1 MLRLFSHRILIALAP
16 DSLALLRVSGGV
28 RPRVSE
34 KRTLACDPAAGS
46 QPWQGAVAA
55 LEQVAGETRDA
66 NAEVTVVLSNHFA
79 RFTLVPWSEGL
90 GNAEEETAF
99 VRYCFAR
106 VHGERSKEWDLRLSP
121 TPTGSTRIA
130 SAIDSSLVQ
139 ALRAAFPAAARA
151 KLVSVQPYLMSAFNR
166 WRRDIKGERAWFLLV
181 EPQRACLARLEG
193 GRWSAV
199 RNTRG
204 NFDEPGQ
211 WAGLLDRERHRVG
224 GDEAS
229 EDVYVHAPRNGK
241 ALSVEG
247 EGWTFKSLALAQAE
261 GLAPA
266 DLEPFAMALCAL

>member
-1 MLRLFSHRILIALAP
+1 VLRLSSDRILIALAP

-34 KRTLACDPAAGS
+34 KRTVACDPAAGS
-46 QPWQGAVAA
+46 QPWQGAVAG
-55 LEQVAGETRDA
+55 LQRLTEGTRDA
-66 NAEVTVVLSNHFA
+66 NAQVTVVLSNHFA
-79 RFTLVPWSEGL
+79 RFILVPWSEGL
-90 GNAEEETAF
+90 GNSEEETAF
-99 VRYCFAR
+99 VRYCFAK

-121 TPTGSTRIA
+121 TPTGATRIA

-139 ALRAAFPAAARA
+139 AVRAAFPASARA
-151 KLVSVQPYLMSAFNR
+151 KLVSVQPYLMSAYNR
-166 WRRDIKGERAWFLLV
+166 WRQDIKGERAWFLLV

-204 NFDEPGQ
+204 SFDEPEQ

-229 EDVYVHAPRNGK
+229 EGVYVHAPRNGN
-241 ALSVEG
+241 ALPVEG
-247 EGWTFKSLALAQAE
+247 KGWSFTSLELATAQ
-261 GLAPA
+261 GLAPGESQA
-266 DLEPFAMALCAL
+266 FAMALCAL

>member
-1 MLRLFSHRILIALAP
+1 VLRLSSDRILIALAP

-34 KRTLACDPAAGS
+34 KRTVACDPAAGS
-46 QPWQGAVAA
+46 QPWQGAVAG
-55 LEQVAGETRDA
+55 LQRLTEGTTDA
-66 NAEVTVVLSNHFA
+66 NAQVTVVLSNHFA
-79 RFTLVPWSEGL
+79 RFILVPWSEGL
-90 GNAEEETAF
+90 GNPEEETAF
-99 VRYCFAR
+99 VRYCFAK

-121 TPTGSTRIA
+121 APAGSTRIA
-130 SAIDSSLVQ
+130 SAIDSSLIQ
-139 ALRAAFPAAARA
+139 AVRAAFPASARA
-151 KLVSVQPYLMSAFNR
+151 KLVSVQPYLMSAYNR
-166 WRRDIKGERAWFLLV
+166 WRKDIKGERAWFLLV

-229 EDVYVHAPRNGK
+229 EGVYVHAPRNGN
-241 ALSVEG
+241 ANPVEG
-247 EGWTFKSLALAQAE
+247 EGWSFRSLELAPAE

-266 DLEPFAMALCAL
+266 ESQPFAMALCAL

>member
-1 MLRLFSHRILIALAP
+1 VLRLSSDRILIALAP
-16 DSLALLRVSGGV
+16 DSLALLRVSGG
-28 RPRVSE
+28 RVSE
-34 KRTLACDPAAGS
+34 KRTIACDPAAGS

-55 LEQVAGETRDA
+55 LEQIAGETRHA
-66 NAEVTVVLSNHFA
+66 NAKVTVVLSNHFA
-79 RFTLVPWSEGL
+79 RFILVPWSEGL
-90 GNAEEETAF
+90 KNAEEETAF
-99 VRYCFAR
+99 VRYCFAK

-121 TPTGSTRIA
+121 TPTGSARIA

-139 ALRAAFPAAARA
+139 AVRAAFPAAARA

-166 WRRDIKGERAWFLLV
+166 WRKDIKGERAWFLLV
-181 EPQRACLARLEG
+181 EPQRACVARLEG

-229 EDVYVHAPRNGK
+229 EGVYVHAPRNGN
-241 ALSVEG
+241 ALPVEG
-247 EGWTFKSLALAQAE
+247 EEWSFRSLALAPAE

-266 DLEPFAMALCAL
+266 ESQPFAMALCAL

>member
-1 MLRLFSHRILIALAP
+1 MLRLSRDRILIALAP

-28 RPRVSE
+28 RPRVSG
-34 KRTLACDPAAGS
+34 KRSIACDPAAAS

-55 LEQVAGETRDA
+55 LGEFASETRDA

-79 RFTLVPWSEGL
+79 RFILVPWSEGL

-99 VRYCFAR
+99 VRYCFAK
-106 VHGERSKEWDLRLSP
+106 VHGERSKEWDLRLNP
-121 TPTGSTRIA
+121 TPTGSARIA
-130 SAIDSSLVQ
+130 SAVDSSLMQ
-139 ALRAAFPAAARA
+139 AVRAAFPAAARA

-166 WRRDIKGERAWFLLV
+166 WRKDIKGERAWFLLV

-204 NFDEPGQ
+204 NFDEPVQ

-224 GDEAS
+224 GDEVS
-229 EDVYVHAPRNGK
+229 EGVYVHAPRNGN
-241 ALSVEG
+241 ALAAEG
-247 EGWTFKSLALAQAE
+247 GGWSFRSLALAPAE

-266 DLEPFAMALCAL
+266 ESQAYAMALCAL

>member
-1 MLRLFSHRILIALAP
+1 VLRLSSDRILIALAP
-16 DSLALLRVSGGV
+16 DSLAFLRVSG
-28 RPRVSE
+28 RARHRVSE
-34 KRTLACDPAAGS
+34 KRTIACDPAFGA

-55 LEQVAGETRDA
+55 LEQLAEETRDT
-66 NAEVTVVLSNHFA
+66 NADVTVVLSNHFA
-79 RFTLVPWSEGL
+79 RFILVPWNEGL
-90 GNAEEETAF
+90 GNAEEQTAF
-99 VRYCFAR
+99 VRYCFAK
-106 VHGERSKEWDLRLSP
+106 VHGERSKDWDLRLSP
-121 TPTGSTRIA
+121 TPAGSARIA
-130 SAIDSSLVQ
+130 SAVDSSLVQ
-139 ALRAAFPAAARA
+139 ALRAAFPAAAGA

-166 WRRDIKGERAWFLLV
+166 WRKDVKGQSAWFLLV

-211 WAGLLDRERHRVG
+211 WAELLDRERHRVG

-229 EDVYVHAPRNGK
+229 EGVYVHAPRNGK

-247 EGWTFKSLALAQAE
+247 EGWNFRSLALDPAE

-266 DLEPFAMALCAL
+266 ESESFAMALCAL

>member
-1 MLRLFSHRILIALAP
+1 MLRLSSDRILIALAP
-16 DSLALLRVSGGV
+16 DSLALLRVSSG
-28 RPRVSE
+28 RVSE
-34 KRTLACDPAAGS
+34 KRTIACDPAAGS

-55 LEQVAGETRDA
+55 LEQVAGETRHA
-66 NAEVTVVLSNHFA
+66 NAKVTVVLSNHFV
-79 RFTLVPWSEGL
+79 RFILVPWSEGL
-90 GNAEEETAF
+90 KNAEEETAF
-99 VRYCFAR
+99 VRYCFAK

-121 TPTGSTRIA
+121 TPTGSARIA

-139 ALRAAFPAAARA
+139 AVRAAFPAAARA

-166 WRRDIKGERAWFLLV
+166 WRKDIKGERAWFLLV
-181 EPQRACLARLEG
+181 EPQRACVARLEG

-229 EDVYVHAPRNGK
+229 EGVYVHAPRNGN
-241 ALSVEG
+241 ALPVEG
-247 EGWTFKSLALAQAE
+247 EEWSFRSLALAPAE

-266 DLEPFAMALCAL
+266 ESQPFAMALCAL

>member
-1 MLRLFSHRILIALAP
+1 VLRLSSDRILIALAP
-16 DSLALLRVSGGV
+16 DSLALLRVSGGG

-34 KRTLACDPAAGS
+34 KRTIACDPAAGS
-46 QPWQGAVAA
+46 QPWQGAVAG
-55 LEQVAGETRDA
+55 LQQLTEGTRDA

-99 VRYCFAR
+99 VRYCFAK

-121 TPTGSTRIA
+121 APTGSTRIA

-139 ALRAAFPAAARA
+139 AVRAAFPASARA
-151 KLVSVQPYLMSAFNR
+151 KLVSVQPYLMSAYNR
-166 WRRDIKGERAWFLLV
+166 WRKDIKGERAWFLLV

-211 WAGLLDRERHRVG
+211 WAGLLDLERHRVG

-229 EDVYVHAPRNGK
+229 EGVYVHAPRNGN
-241 ALSVEG
+241 AAPVEG
-247 EGWTFKSLALAQAE
+247 EGWSFRSLELTRAE

-266 DLEPFAMALCAL
+266 ESQPFAMALCAL

>member
-1 MLRLFSHRILIALAP
+1 VLRLSSDRILIALAP
-16 DSLALLRVSGGV
+16 DSLALLRVSSG
-28 RPRVSE
+28 RVSE
-34 KRTLACDPAAGS
+34 KRTIACDPAAGS

-55 LEQVAGETRDA
+55 LEQVAGETRHA
-66 NAEVTVVLSNHFA
+66 NAKVTVVLSNHFA
-79 RFTLVPWSEGL
+79 RFILVPWSEGL
-90 GNAEEETAF
+90 KNAEEETAF
-99 VRYCFAR
+99 VRYCFAK

-121 TPTGSTRIA
+121 TPTGSARIA

-139 ALRAAFPAAARA
+139 AVRAAFPAAARA

-166 WRRDIKGERAWFLLV
+166 WRKDIKGERAWFLLV
-181 EPQRACLARLEG
+181 EPQRACVARLEG

-229 EDVYVHAPRNGK
+229 EGVYVHAPRNGN
-241 ALSVEG
+241 ALPVEG
-247 EGWTFKSLALAQAE
+247 EEWSFRSLALAPAE

-266 DLEPFAMALCAL
+266 ESQPFAMALCAL

>member
-1 MLRLFSHRILIALAP
+1 VLRLSSDRILIALAP
-16 DSLALLRVSGGV
+16 DSLALLRVSGGL

-34 KRTLACDPAAGS
+34 KRTVACDPAAGS

-55 LEQVAGETRDA
+55 LEQVAEETRHT
-66 NAEVTVVLSNHFA
+66 NAKVTVVLSNHFA
-79 RFTLVPWSEGL
+79 RFILVPWSEGL
-90 GNAEEETAF
+90 KNAEEETAF
-99 VRYCFAR
+99 VRYCFAK

-121 TPTGSTRIA
+121 TPTGSARIA

-139 ALRAAFPAAARA
+139 AVRAAFPAAARA

-166 WRRDIKGERAWFLLV
+166 WRKDIKGERAWFLLV

-193 GRWSAV
+193 GRWSVV
-199 RNTRG
+199 RNARG
-204 NFDEPGQ
+204 TFDEPRQ

-229 EDVYVHAPRNGK
+229 EGVYVHAPRNGN
-241 ALSVEG
+241 ALPVEG
-247 EGWTFKSLALAQAE
+247 EEWSFRSLALAPAE

-266 DLEPFAMALCAL
+266 ESQPFAMALCAL

>member
-1 MLRLFSHRILIALAP
+1 MLRLSSDRILIALAP
-16 DSLALLRVSGGV
+16 DSLALLRVSGGF

-34 KRTLACDPAAGS
+34 KRTVACDPAAGS

-55 LEQVAGETRDA
+55 LEQVAEETRHT
-66 NAEVTVVLSNHFA
+66 NAKVTVVLSNHFA
-79 RFTLVPWSEGL
+79 RFILVPWSEGL
-90 GNAEEETAF
+90 KNAEEETAF
-99 VRYCFAR
+99 VRYCFAK

-121 TPTGSTRIA
+121 TPTGSARIA

-139 ALRAAFPAAARA
+139 AVRAAFPAAARA

-166 WRRDIKGERAWFLLV
+166 WRKDIKGERAWFLLV

-193 GRWSAV
+193 GRWSVV
-199 RNTRG
+199 RNARG
-204 NFDEPGQ
+204 TFDEPRQ

-229 EDVYVHAPRNGK
+229 EGVYVHAPRNGN
-241 ALSVEG
+241 ALPVEG
-247 EGWTFKSLALAQAE
+247 EEWSFRSLALAPAE

-266 DLEPFAMALCAL
+266 ESQPFAMALCAL